1 MKPLRYPRTL
11 LEAFPADHW
20 RGVITHYRRPVAERI
35 ANVLM
40 AVILG
45 LCAAAFLFDFLSR

>member
-1 MKPLRYPRTL
+1 MTPLRHPRSL
-11 LEAFPADHW
+11 MEAFPADHW
-20 RGVITHYRRPVAERI
+20 QGVITHYRRPIAERI

-45 LCAAAFLFDFLSR
+45 LCAATIIFNFL

>member
-1 MKPLRYPRTL
+1 MTPLRHPRSM

-20 RGVITHYRRPVAERI
+20 RNVITHYRRPRSERI
-35 ANVLM
+35 ADALM

-45 LCAAAFLFDFLSR
+45 LCAAMILVHFLSR

>member
-1 MKPLRYPRTL
+1 MTPLRHPRSM

-20 RGVITHYRRPVAERI
+20 QNVITHYRRPRSERI
-35 ANVLM
+35 ADALM

-45 LCAAAFLFDFLSR
+45 LCAAMILVHFLSR